1 MSSQIAQVKD
11 AIDIVALISEKV
23 KLTKAGKNYKGL
35 CPFHSEKSPSFF
47 VTPDLGR
54 YKCFGC
60 GESGDAFTYL
70 QKTENLSFAESLR
83 ELAARAGI
91 TLESVPLTQEDHRK
105 DRLKEILS
113 LSKEFYH
120 YLLQSHDVG
129 QTARTY
135 CTQRGVTQETIRLFG
150 LGVSPDSWDSLMHY
164 LVGKKGFD
172 PTEVL
177 DAGLAIRSPK
187 GHFYDRFR
195 NRLMFPLTDK
205 RGQVVGFSG
214 RLLDNDAK
222 EAKYINSPE
231 TLLYHKSDLLFG
243 YSQLSTSIRQSEEVV
258 VCEGEFDVISS
269 FQAHVSN
276 VVAIKGSALSLSQIQ
291 LLSHSV
297 RRICLAL
304 DADSAGIE
312 ATKRAIALVKESG
325 VDVNLRV
332 IPVSGGKDP
341 DDIARSSPSKW
352 REMVQKNISVY
363 EYLIDVAFAANDSK
377 SGDGKKEITKELV
390 PLLSQIQN
398 AVEQAHYVQHVA
410 RRLGVSEEIFEKEL
424 RKAKLPQSFAQSDD
438 TKKGEDVR
446 KPKNRSEVL
455 QRYLFLVLLAS
466 DGVEFSSRLERLR
479 QTGSFSGVYA
489 KLLSVS
495 STVPVVDPLS
505 FTQVLPEE
513 LKEFFTSLYL
523 EASDLGGQV
532 DLQSE
537 FDGALEEL
545 TELLKKE
552 DKIKLAKEVGELE
565 SKENLSPT
573 EEAHLKEL
581 YLRMKGLS

>member
-47 VTPDLGR
+47 VTPELGR

-83 ELAARAGI
+83 ELASKAGI
-91 TLESVPLTQEDHRK
+91 KLESVPLTQEDHHK

-120 YLLQSHDVG
+120 YLLTSHEVG
-129 QTARTY
+129 QTARDYITK
-135 CTQRGVTQETIRLFG
+135 RGVTNDTIRLFG
-150 LGVSPDSWDSLMHY
+150 LGVAPDAWDSLLHY

-172 PTEVL
+172 QDDVV
-177 DAGLAIRSPK
+177 DAGLAIRSEK
-187 GHFYDRFR
+187 GHYYDRFR
-195 NRLMFPLTDK
+195 HRLMFPLTDK

-214 RLLDNDAK
+214 RLLDNSAK

-231 TLLYHKSDLLFG
+231 TQLYHKSELLFG
-243 YSQLSTSIRQSEEVV
+243 YSQLSTAIRQSEEVV

-269 FQAHVSN
+269 FQAHVNN
-276 VVAIKGSALSLSQIQ
+276 VVAIKGSALSLTQIQ

-312 ATKRAIALVKESG
+312 ATKRAIQLVKESE

-332 IPVSGGKDP
+332 IPVAGGKDP
-341 DDIARSSPSKW
+341 DEVARSSPAKW

-363 EYLIDVAFAANDSK
+363 EYLIDVSFAANDVK

-398 AVEQAHYVQHVA
+398 AVEQAHYVQQVA

-424 RKAKLPQSFAQSDD
+424 RKAKLPPTFSKSEGS
-438 TKKGEDVR
+438 KKLEEVS

-466 DGVEFSSRLERLR
+466 DGADFPSRLEQLR
-479 QTGSFSGVYA
+479 QNGTFSGVYA

-495 STVPVVDPLS
+495 VAFTVTDPLS
-505 FTQVLPEE
+505 FTQALPEE

-523 EASDLGGQV
+523 EASELGTQADLK
-532 DLQSE
+532 SE
-537 FDGALEEL
+537 FENALLEL
-545 TELLKKE
+545 TEIVKKE
-552 DKIKLAKEVGELE
+552 DKIKLAKEVGLLE
-565 SKENLSPT
+565 SKENLTPQ
-573 EEAHLKEL
+573 EEMHLKEL
-581 YLRMKGLS
+581 TVKMKELS

>member
-47 VTPDLGR
+47 VTPELGR

-83 ELAARAGI
+83 ELASKAGI
-91 TLESVPLTQEDHRK
+91 KLESVPLTQEDHHK

-120 YLLQSHDVG
+120 YLLTSHEVG
-129 QTARTY
+129 QTARDYITK
-135 CTQRGVTQETIRLFG
+135 RGVTNDTIRLFG
-150 LGVSPDSWDSLMHY
+150 LGVAPDAWDSLLHY
-164 LVGKKGFD
+164 LVGKKGFNQD
-172 PTEVL
+172 DVV
-177 DAGLAIRSPK
+177 DAGLAIRSEK
-187 GHFYDRFR
+187 GHYYDRFR
-195 NRLMFPLTDK
+195 HRLMFPLTDK

-214 RLLDNDAK
+214 RLLDNSAK

-231 TLLYHKSDLLFG
+231 TQLYHKSELLFG
-243 YSQLSTSIRQSEEVV
+243 YSQLSTAIRQSEEVV

-269 FQAHVSN
+269 FQAHVNN
-276 VVAIKGSALSLSQIQ
+276 VVAIKGSALSLTQIQ

-312 ATKRAIALVKESG
+312 ATKRAIQLVKESD

-332 IPVSGGKDP
+332 IPVTGGKDP
-341 DDIARSSPSKW
+341 DEIARSSPAKW

-363 EYLIDVAFAANDSK
+363 EYLIDVSFAANDVK

-398 AVEQAHYVQHVA
+398 AVEQAHYVQQVA

-424 RKAKLPQSFAQSDD
+424 RKAKLPPTFSKPDGS
-438 TKKGEDVR
+438 KKLEEVS

-466 DGVEFSSRLERLR
+466 DGADFPSRLEQLR
-479 QTGSFSGVYA
+479 QNGTFSGVYA

-495 STVPVVDPLS
+495 VASSVTDPLS
-505 FTQVLPEE
+505 FTQALPEE

-523 EASDLGGQV
+523 EASELGTQADLK
-532 DLQSE
+532 SE
-537 FDGALEEL
+537 FENALLEL
-545 TELLKKE
+545 TEIVKKE
-552 DKIKLAKEVGELE
+552 DKIKLAKEVGLLE
-565 SKENLSPT
+565 SKENLTPQ
-573 EEAHLKEL
+573 EEMHLKEL
-581 YLRMKGLS
+581 TVKMKELS

>member
-47 VTPDLGR
+47 VTPELGR

-83 ELAARAGI
+83 ELASKAGI
-91 TLESVPLTQEDHRK
+91 KLESVPLTQEDHRK

-120 YLLQSHDVG
+120 YLLTSHEVG
-129 QTARTY
+129 QVARDYITK
-135 CTQRGVTQETIRLFG
+135 RGVSQDTVRLFG
-150 LGVSPDSWDSLMHY
+150 LGVAPDAWDSLMHY
-164 LVGKKGFD
+164 LAGKKGFD
-172 PTEVL
+172 PDEIV
-177 DAGLAIRSPK
+177 DAGLAIRSAK
-187 GHFYDRFR
+187 GHYYDRFR
-195 NRLMFPLTDK
+195 QRLMFPLTDK

-214 RLLDNDAK
+214 RLLDNAAK

-231 TLLYHKSDLLFG
+231 TQLYHKSELLFG

-269 FQAHVSN
+269 FQAHVNN

-312 ATKRAIALVKESG
+312 ATKRAISLVKESG

-332 IPVSGGKDP
+332 IPIAGGKDP
-341 DDIARSSPSKW
+341 DEIARSSPANW

-363 EYLIDVAFAANDSK
+363 EYLIDVSFAANDIK

-398 AVEQAHYVQHVA
+398 AVEQAHYVQQVA

-424 RKAKLPQSFAQSDD
+424 RKAKLPQTFSKPEGS
-438 TKKGEDVR
+438 KKSEEVS

-466 DGVEFSSRLERLR
+466 ESRDFSSRLEQL
-479 QTGSFSGVYA
+479 QHNGTFSGVYA
-489 KLLSVS
+489 KLLSVGS
-495 STVPVVDPLS
+495 SLNVSDPLS
-505 FTQVLPEE
+505 FTQALPEE
-513 LKEFFTSLYL
+513 LKELFTSLYL
-523 EASDLGGQV
+523 EASELGTQADLK
-532 DLQSE
+532 SE
-537 FDGALEEL
+537 FDNALLEL
-545 TELLKKE
+545 TEIVKKE
-552 DKIKLAKEVGELE
+552 DKIKLAQEVGSLE
-565 SKENLSPT
+565 SKENLTPQ
-573 EEAHLKEL
+573 EEIRLKEL
-581 YLRMKGLS
+581 TLRMKELS